1 MTAYDP
7 DSQLIDLPLINCR
20 ELGGMPLSGGHVFR
34 KGLFLRAGAPSEL
47 KTREEFEQVKAYG
60 VKNVIDFRGVTE
72 LERKGNPFRDDPD
85 SNFYSIPLF
94 IGDPGDVNN
103 ETMQFLRTHHL
114 GDYYVIIMEQLG
126 DKVVE
131 VMRTLLNAEGLTLY
145 HCAHGK
151 DRTGVISAILYLIA
165 GADREDIVTNYKIS
179 YHYLEDFLRPLIEAC
194 EDDMK
199 HTLRSDEI
207 NIRIFL
213 GYLDNKWDGKIEN
226 YLIANGMRE
235 EEIQAIY
242 DKCVE

>member
-1 MTAYDP
+1 MSAYNP

-20 ELGGMPLSGGHVFR
+20 ELGGMPLKDGHVFR
-34 KGLFLRAGAPSEL
+34 SGLFLRSGAPSEL

-72 LERKGNPFRDDPD
+72 LERCGNPFRDDAD
-85 SNFYSIPLF
+85 TKFYSIPLF

-103 ETMQFLRTHHL
+103 DTMQFLRTHHL

-126 DKVVE
+126 DKVAQ
-131 VMRTLLNAEGLTLY
+131 VMRILLNAEGLTLY

-165 GADREDIVTNYKIS
+165 GADREDIVTNYKVS
-179 YHYLEDFLRPLIEAC
+179 YDYLEDFLKPLIDAAP
-194 EDDMK
+194 DDMK

-213 GYLDNKWDGKIEN
+213 KYIDDKWDGKVEN
-226 YLIANGMRE
+226 YLISNGMTE
-235 EEIQAIY
+235 SEIKALR

>member
-1 MTAYDP
+1 MSAYNP

-20 ELGGMPLSGGHVFR
+20 ELGGMPLRDGHVFR
-34 KGLFLRAGAPSEL
+34 SGLFLRSGAPSEL

-72 LERKGNPFRDDPD
+72 LERCGNPFRDDAD
-85 SNFYSIPLF
+85 TNFYSIPLF

-103 ETMQFLRTHHL
+103 DTMQFLRTHHL

-126 DKVVE
+126 DKVAQ
-131 VMRTLLNAEGLTLY
+131 VMRILLNAEGLTLY

-165 GADREDIVTNYKIS
+165 GADREDIVTNYKVS
-179 YHYLEDFLRPLIEAC
+179 YDYLEDFLKPLIDAAP
-194 EDDMK
+194 DDMK

-213 GYLDNKWDGKIEN
+213 KYIDDKWDGKVEN
-226 YLIANGMRE
+226 YLISNGMSE
-235 EEIQAIY
+235 SEIKALR